1 MTEKPIVVDITQ
13 KFAEGFGVDRIA
25 AIFQEEVQNSQTV
38 GIKNDQGKLRWDLL
52 PLRPIQQAVEVLTVQ
67 VAEYG
72 EDNWQRIER
81 PEDRFY
87 AALMRHITAWRLGEQ
102 LDPKTKLPHLA
113 HALVNVVFL
122 LWHTQKC

>member
-1 MTEKPIVVDITQ
+1 MSKEPIVVDITQ
-13 KFAEGFGVDRIA
+13 RFTDSYDPDHIV
-25 AIFQEEVQNSQTV
+25 AIFQGAAQDQQPI

-52 PLRPIQQAVEVLTVQ
+52 PLKPIQQAVAVLTVQ

-122 LWHTQKC
+122 LWHTQK

>member
-13 KFAEGFGVDRIA
+13 KFADNFDPDRIA
-25 AIFQEEVQNSQTV
+25 AIFQEEVQNSQTA

-113 HALVNVVFL
+113 HALVNIVFL